1 MIRLT
6 KILKEGILSDVLTF
20 ALVNGAIWAI
30 SQVIRSFRN
39 KSEYKKFES
48 EPHIKWLDRLGV
60 NENFNKF
67 VYHTIKNDKK
77 LKEFDSKLSKATN
90 GGAKTN
96 IQTAKYK
103 YEKEIVKKWLD
114 SDIAQKELDKVFE
127 EIYPD
132 LTKDSDIPGNGVKF
146 TWTFPQWKSI
156 ITKNA
161 TKEWADV
168 LNDGTTK
175 KFINQFAKKQGL
187 ELI

>member
-6 KILKEGILSDVLTF
+6 KILKEGIFSDVLTF

-39 KSEYKKFES
+39 KSEYKKFEN

-67 VYHTIKNDKK
+67 IYHTIKNDKK
-77 LKEFDSKLSKATN
+77 LKEFDIKLSKIN
-90 GGAKTN
+90 NFSAKQN

-103 YEKEIVKKWLD
+103 YEKEIVKRWLN

-132 LTKDSDIPGNGVKF
+132 LTKDSDIPNKGIKF
-146 TWTFPQWKSI
+146 SWTFPQWKNI

-161 TKEWADV
+161 TNEWVNV